1 MWLCWMSGCQ
11 TGVSLLTS
19 LRLYLSSSCLCVLG
33 QIFGHFDYGVRM
45 SLGVDVDGYA
55 SFEDWVSSG
64 DYRVV
69 VEYGF
74 TIDQSV
80 FVQWSALGDYLDY
93 NEQEK
98 WELLQEAW
106 IAELTGLVSSVLPL
120 A

>member
-1 MWLCWMSGCQ
+1 
-11 TGVSLLTS
+11 
-19 LRLYLSSSCLCVLG
+19 
-33 QIFGHFDYGVRM
+33 M

-55 SFEDWVSSG
+55 VLRMESSG

-120 A
+120 DRLIS